1 MKKQFHLHAISIAL
15 SSLFIG
21 LPTLAE
27 EASLAAE
34 LNEDVETI
42 AILGSRV
49 STRTATE
56 STSPIDIITGESL
69 TKGGFSE
76 LGQSLQ
82 ASAPSFNFSRT
93 QVSDGSDLFRPA
105 TLRGLQPDQTL
116 VLINGKRRH
125 NQAIFGLN
133 GTVGA
138 GAAGTDM
145 NAIPMTALKNVQIL
159 RDGAAAQY
167 GSDAIAGVI
176 NLELKNTTKETTGF
190 VQAGSTGEGDGDT
203 VSFGVNTGFDIGN
216 DGGFI
221 NLSAE
226 YRDADGTNRAQRD
239 TGGSSTTPVGS
250 LSDDV
255 RWTQGNSASE
265 FMSVFY
271 NGMIPLENVELYA
284 FGGFSNRTALG
295 NGFYRD
301 FADPVKNVPQVYPD
315 GFLPRIDN
323 EAEDISTAIGV
334 RGEIN
339 DDWSYDLSATYGEN
353 NYDFDSKNS
362 INASYAAE
370 YLSENPSATDAEI
383 AANAGPTSGY
393 SGGFRYDQL
402 TVNADVT
409 GLIDIGSEE
418 PLYLAFG
425 AEYRDENYSIV
436 PGEEAS
442 YACGL
447 ANEDVSFPS
456 VIDGSTFVECGFQ
469 AYPGLRPNAASG
481 AERHSYAF
489 YVDAEMQLMEDWN
502 IGAALR
508 YEDFSDAGDK
518 LIGKLSTRFN
528 VTENFAIRSA
538 VSTGFRAPSL
548 QQSAY
553 TAYTANL
560 GDGGVLLPSFTATA
574 GSDFPSALGVDGLDL
589 ETSKNYSLGAVFTVS
604 DEVSVTIDAYRVEI
618 DDRITLGSLLNADD
632 VAFNPAAVAAL
643 EATGAVQANYFSNS
657 VNSVTEGVD
666 IIVSYNTDLLE
677 GDFGITFA
685 GNINETEIDSV
696 NTQAGVPESVALDS
710 LQRSFLTNGQLKER
724 ATLTFDYARD
734 AWAAVIRANYFG
746 ETDVTYFGN
755 DHIGL
760 PGFLSPTGE
769 FKATSTV
776 ESAVLI
782 DVNLDYQINETF
794 TASIGINN
802 LFDKTPDELGQDEA
816 LDFITNGAFKY
827 PVRALPYGFDG
838 MSYYARLNF
847 RF

>member
-15 SSLFIG
+15 STLFVG
-21 LPTLAE
+21 LPAFAE
-27 EASLAAE
+27 TAE
-34 LNEDVETI
+34 VKTDEDVEKI

-145 NAIPMTALKNVQIL
+145 NSIPMTALKNVQIL

-176 NLELKNTTKETTGF
+176 NLELKNTTNETTGF

-203 VSFGVNTGFDIGN
+203 VSFGLNTGFDIGTE
-216 DGGFI
+216 GGFI

-239 TGGSSTTPVGS
+239 TGGSSTVPAGE
-250 LSDDV
+250 LSEDV
-255 RWTQGNSASE
+255 RWIQGNSASE
-265 FMSVFY
+265 FTSVFY
-271 NGMIPLENVELYA
+271 NAMIPLGTMELYA

-301 FADPVKNVPQVYPD
+301 YNDPAKNVPQVYAD

-323 EAEDISTAIGV
+323 EAEDLSTAVGV

-339 DDWSYDLSATYGEN
+339 DDWDYDVSATYGQN
-353 NYDFDSKNS
+353 DYDFHSANT

-370 YLSENPSATDAEI
+370 YLSANPDATDTEI

-402 TVNADVT
+402 TVNADVN
-409 GLIDIGSEE
+409 GFIDIGRDE

-442 YACGL
+442 YACGI
-447 ANEDVSFPS
+447 ANQDVAFPS
-456 VIDGSTFVECGFQ
+456 VIDDSVFAECGFQ
-469 AYPGLRPNAASG
+469 AYPGLRPDAASKAG
-481 AERHSYAF
+481 RHSYAF
-489 YVDAEMQLMEDWN
+489 YADAEVQLMEDWN
-502 IGAALR
+502 LGAALR
-508 YEDFSDAGDK
+508 YEDFSDSGDK
-518 LIGKLSTRFN
+518 LIGKVSTRFN
-528 VTENFAIRSA
+528 VTEKFALRSA
-538 VSTGFRAPSL
+538 ISTGFRAPSL

-553 TAYTANL
+553 TAFTANL

-574 GSDFPSALGVDGLDL
+574 GSAFPAALGVDGLDL
-589 ETSKNYSLGAVFTVS
+589 ETSKNFSLGAVITVS
-604 DEVSVTIDAYRVEI
+604 DEISVTIDAYRVEI

-632 VAFNPAAVAAL
+632 VAFNADAAAAL

-657 VNSVTEGVD
+657 VNSITEGVD
-666 IIVSYNTDLLE
+666 IIVAYNTELYS

-696 NTQAGVPESVALDS
+696 NTADGVPESVALDD
-710 LQRSFLTNGQLKER
+710 LQRSFLTDGQPKER

-734 AWAAVIRANYFG
+734 AWSAVIRANYFG
-746 ETDVTYFGN
+746 ETEITYFGN

-769 FKATSTV
+769 FKPTSTV

-782 DVNLDYQINETF
+782 DVNFDYQINETF
-794 TASIGINN
+794 TVSAGINN

>member
-15 SSLFIG
+15 STLFVG
-21 LPTLAE
+21 LPTFAE
-27 EASLAAE
+27 TAAE
-34 LNEDVETI
+34 AKTDEDVEKI

-145 NAIPMTALKNVQIL
+145 NSIPMTALKNVQIL

-176 NLELKNTTKETTGF
+176 NLELKNTTNETTGF

-203 VSFGVNTGFDIGN
+203 VSFGLNTGFDIGTE
-216 DGGFI
+216 GGFI

-226 YRDADGTNRAQRD
+226 YRDADGTNRAERD
-239 TGGSSTTPVGS
+239 TGGSSTTPAGT

-255 RWTQGNSASE
+255 RWIQGNSASE
-265 FMSVFY
+265 FGSVFY
-271 NGMIPLENVELYA
+271 NAMIPLNDIELYA

-301 FADPVKNVPQVYPD
+301 FGDAVKNVPQVYAD

-323 EAEDISTAIGV
+323 EAEDLSTAIGV
-334 RGEIN
+334 RGEMN
-339 DDWSYDLSATYGEN
+339 DDWSYDVSATYGQN
-353 NYDFDSKNS
+353 DYDFHSANT

-370 YLSENPSATDAEI
+370 YLSLNPSATDADI

-393 SGGFRYDQL
+393 SGGFRYEQL
-402 TVNADVT
+402 TLNADVT
-409 GLIDIGSEE
+409 GLIGIGLTE
-418 PLYLAFG
+418 PLYMAFG
-425 AEYRDENYSIV
+425 AEYRDEDYAIV
-436 PGEEAS
+436 AGEEAS
-442 YACGL
+442 YACGF
-447 ANEDVSFPS
+447 ANQDVAFPS
-456 VIDGSTFVECGFQ
+456 VVDSSKFAECGFQ
-469 AYPGLRPNAASG
+469 AYPGLRPNAANG
-481 AERHSYAF
+481 ADRHSYAV
-489 YVDAEMQLMEDWN
+489 YLDAEIQLLEDWN
-502 IGAALR
+502 LGAALR

-528 VTENFAIRSA
+528 ITENFALRSA

-560 GDGGVLLPSFTATA
+560 GADGVLLPSFTATA
-574 GSDFPSALGVDGLDL
+574 GSDFPSALGVDSLGL
-589 ETSKNYSLGAVFTVS
+589 ETSKNYSLGAVITLL
-604 DEVSVTIDAYRVEI
+604 DDISVTIDAYRVEI

-632 VAFNPAAVAAL
+632 VAFNPAAVKAL
-643 EATGAVQANYFSNS
+643 EASGAVQANYFSNS

-666 IIVSYNTDLLE
+666 VIVSYNTDLLS
-677 GDFGITFA
+677 GDFGVTFA

-696 NTQAGVPESVALDS
+696 NTQAGIPESVALDN
-710 LQRSFLTNGQLKER
+710 LQRSFLTNGQPKKR
-724 ATLTFDYARD
+724 ATLTFDYAQD
-734 AWAAVIRANYFG
+734 AWTTVVRANYFG

-755 DHIGL
+755 DHINLGS
-760 PGFLSPTGE
+760 GFKP
-769 FKATSTV
+769 TSTV

-782 DVNLDYQINETF
+782 DVNLDCQINETF

-802 LFDKTPDELGQDEA
+802 IFNKTPDELGQDEV
-816 LDFITNGAFKY
+816 LDAITNGAFKY

-838 MSYYARLNF
+838 MTYYARLNF

>member
-1 MKKQFHLHAISIAL
+1 MKKKFHLHAISLAL
-15 SSLFIG
+15 SSSFVG
-21 LPTLAE
+21 LPALAQTPAVETE
-27 EASLAAE
+27 EE
-34 LNEDVETI
+34 VETI

-145 NAIPMTALKNVQIL
+145 NSIPMTALKNVQIL

-176 NLELKNTTKETTGF
+176 NLELKNSTNETTGF

-203 VSFGVNTGFDIGN
+203 VSFGLNTGFDIGTE
-216 DGGFI
+216 GGFI

-239 TGGSSTTPVGS
+239 TGGSSTTPAGT

-255 RWTQGNSASE
+255 RWIQGNSASE
-265 FMSVFY
+265 FGSVFY
-271 NGMIPLENVELYA
+271 NAMIPLNDIELYA

-301 FADPVKNVPQVYPD
+301 FGDAVKNVPQVYAD

-323 EAEDISTAIGV
+323 EAEDLSTAVGV
-334 RGEIN
+334 RGEMN
-339 DDWSYDLSATYGEN
+339 DDWSYDVSATYGQNE
-353 NYDFDSKNS
+353 YDFHSANT

-370 YLSENPSATDAEI
+370 YLSLNPSATDADI

-402 TVNADVT
+402 TLNADIT
-409 GLIDIGSEE
+409 GLIEIGLAE
-418 PLYLAFG
+418 PLYIAFG
-425 AEYRDENYSIV
+425 AEYRDEDYAIV
-436 PGEEAS
+436 AGEEAS

-447 ANEDVSFPS
+447 ANQDVAFPS
-456 VIDGSTFVECGFQ
+456 VIDDSVFAECGFQ

-481 AERHSYAF
+481 ADRHSYAF
-489 YVDAEMQLMEDWN
+489 YVDTEIQLMEDWN
-502 IGAALR
+502 LGAALR

-528 VTENFAIRSA
+528 ITENFALRSV

-560 GDGGVLLPSFTATA
+560 GADGVLLPSFTATA
-574 GSDFPSALGVDGLDL
+574 GSDFPSALGVDSLGL
-589 ETSKNYSLGAVFTVS
+589 ETSKNYSLGAVITLF
-604 DEVSVTIDAYRVEI
+604 DDISVTIDAYRVEI

-632 VAFNPAAVAAL
+632 VAFNPAAVTAL
-643 EATGAVQANYFSNS
+643 EASGAVQANYFSNS
-657 VNSVTEGVD
+657 VNSITEGVD
-666 IIVSYNTDLLE
+666 VIVSYNTDLLS
-677 GDFGITFA
+677 GDFGVTFA

-696 NTQAGVPESVALDS
+696 NTQNGIPESVALDN
-710 LQRSFLTNGQLKER
+710 LQRSFLTNGQPKKR
-724 ATLTFDYARD
+724 ATLTFDYAQD
-734 AWAAVIRANYFG
+734 AWTTVVRANYFG

-755 DHIGL
+755 DHINLGS
-760 PGFLSPTGE
+760 GFKP
-769 FKATSTV
+769 TSTV

-782 DVNLDYQINETF
+782 DVNLDCQINETF

-802 LFDKTPDELGQDEA
+802 IFNKTPDELGQDEV
-816 LDFITNGAFKY
+816 LDAITNGAFKY

-838 MSYYARLNF
+838 MTYYARLNF